1 MYRETEGS
9 VKSPARPL
17 AQDPPQRTGAGELV
31 ELLAS
36 SKTSAHGMDWLED
49 RLDSWKAIAS
59 YVGRSVRTAQ
69 RWEKEEH
76 LPVWRHP
83 HLEGSSVYGLKKE
96 IDEWRKSRSLAAS
109 WSAESESAL
118 HRADTPGQL
127 GLVILSPAAEIGLA
141 PEEALRSCKGE
152 PDGFDSILLPRNFI
166 LFGRSVPPRR
176 VTVANRPT
184 SSGTWQMA
192 LLVPTRV
199 ISKRALSRKAEKC
212 TI

>member
-9 VKSPARPL
+9 VKSLVRSP

-36 SKTSAHGMDWLED
+36 SKTSSHGMDWVED

-83 HLEGSSVYGLKKE
+83 HLEGSSVYGLKTE

-127 GLVILSPAAEIGLA
+127 GLVILSLAADPRPG
-141 PEEALRSCKGE
+141 RSIAFVQGRTV
-152 PDGFDSILLPRNFI
+152 GGIDSILLPCDFI

-176 VTVANRPT
+176 VTVAKLSHFKWNVADGPA
-184 SSGTWQMA
+184 SS
-192 LLVPTRV
+192 TRV
-199 ISKRALSRKAEKC
+199 ISKGALSRKAEKC
-212 TI
+212 SI